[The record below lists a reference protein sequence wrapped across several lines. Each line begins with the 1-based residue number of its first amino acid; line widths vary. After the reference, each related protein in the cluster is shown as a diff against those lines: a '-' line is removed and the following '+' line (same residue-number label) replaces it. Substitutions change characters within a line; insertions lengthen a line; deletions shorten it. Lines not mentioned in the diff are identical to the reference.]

1 MKSPR
6 NIINERVLFDL
17 KKRSSFGI
25 LYYFVLA
32 VLLLSADDY
41 YLNHQ
46 LFAGTFFIAVCI
58 TCLIRLVHILFFK
71 LLAKW
76 QPKVNKAFF
85 ICSILLTAIVW
96 GTGFAVF
103 MLQEGVQYNKGLMT
117 VCSAAISAGGVVA
130 FLPKRMLAILYNAL
144 LILPASIVM
153 LVVGENLS
161 LAVMIILFFTFMLIL
176 TYRGNSEYWLAL
188 ENEIK
193 LQELS
198 RIDVLTGLFNRRYF
212 NEVYEGEWKRAS
224 RNESLITIILGD
236 IDHFKQ
242 VNDTYGHLAGD
253 LYLKEFAGIL
263 DTVFKRDID
272 LVARFGGEEFVVL
285 LLDTNT
291 IQAFEMAEKV
301 RAKVASTVVTFANQ
315 EINTTVSF
323 GIASI
328 VPDYKDSSVKLFGYV
343 DDALYQAKAEG
354 RNRIVIA
361 KENREV
367 F

>member
-17 KKRSSFGI
+17 KKRSSFGLI
-25 LYYFVLA
+25 FYFILA
-32 VLLLSADDY
+32 VLLLSAADY
-41 YLNHQ
+41 YLKQ
-46 LFAGTFFIAVCI
+46 QFFAGVFFIAVCI
-58 TCLIRLVHILFFK
+58 TCLIRLIHILFFK
-71 LLAKW
+71 PFAKW

-85 ICSILLTAIVW
+85 LCSILLTAIVW
-96 GTGFAVF
+96 GTGFAAF
-103 MLQEGVQYNKGLMT
+103 MLQEGVEYNKSLMT
-117 VCSAAISAGGVVA
+117 VCSAAICAGGVVA
-130 FLPKRMLAILYNAL
+130 FLPKRMLAVLYNAL
-144 LILPASIVM
+144 LLLPASIVL
-153 LVVGENLS
+153 LVLGENLS
-161 LAVMIILFFTFMLIL
+161 LAVMIILFFMFMLIL
-176 TYRGNSEYWLAL
+176 TYRGNSEYWIAL

-198 RIDVLTGLFNRRYF
+198 RIDALTGLFNRRYF

-224 RNESLITIILGD
+224 RDGSLITIIMGD

-253 LYLKEFAGIL
+253 LYLKQFAEIL
-263 DTVFKRDID
+263 GSVFKRDTD
-272 LVARFGGEEFVVL
+272 LVVRFGGEEFVVL
-285 LLDTNT
+285 LLETNT

-301 RAKVASTVVTFANQ
+301 RTQVASTVVVNANQ

-328 VPDYKDSSVKLFGYV
+328 VPDYRDSSVKLIGKV
-343 DDALYQAKAEG
+343 DDALYQAKEEG

-361 KENREV
+361 KENKEV